1 MSSPSDNSRRSEM
14 LSNQPPRLQQ
24 QGATVEA
31 INTPQALNPQALNEE
46 AARARAITDRVLANF
61 RNEAA
66 RNPAV
71 RNEATATSPDNLIET
86 MNATLDAIR
95 ATAGNEPPPRP
106 MRTARQTAIE
116 NRLGRLDE
124 LIRALRSRLPPNPN
138 SAPPYTELPSEGEV
152 TMAMSVPEPEYTP
165 PYTPLGLF
173 GQGQKRKREREVDY
187 EEVEDDVDEEDR
199 DFSRS
204 CAPSPETAIPQ
215 KDTGC
220 PDFAVEDDGDVSDE
234 EEQHQEGNIQDE
246 NDSD

>member
-1 MSSPSDNSRRSEM
+1 MSSPSNHSRRSQM
-14 LSNQPPRLQQ
+14 PSNQPPRPQR
-24 QGATVEA
+24 QGATVGASE
-31 INTPQALNPQALNEE
+31 TPQALNEE

-66 RNPAV
+66 RNPAA
-71 RNEATATSPDNLIET
+71 RNEATAANPDNLIET

-95 ATAGNEPPPRP
+95 AAAGNEPPPRP
-106 MRTARQTAIE
+106 MRTARQAAIE

-124 LIRALRSRLPPNPN
+124 LIRSLRSRLPPNPD

-187 EEVEDDVDEEDR
+187 EEVEDDVEEEDR

-204 CAPSPETAIPQ
+204 CAPSPESTIPPRE
-215 KDTGC
+215 TRC
-220 PDFAVEDDGDVSDE
+220 PGFAVETGGDASDE
-234 EEQHQEGNIQDE
+234 EEQHQDGNDRDE
-246 NDSD
+246 NDFD